1 MDKKTEQEIYEAS
14 ALHSRMFNG
23 LGSELRNI
31 GHNMARYQRIRDLQA
46 IQVRITN
53 NYRSEMKFIDDQI
66 LRLHGGGYP
75 SKENDLPESDHETEM
90 RRDAEDQYR
99 KDCA

>member
-1 MDKKTEQEIYEAS
+1 
-14 ALHSRMFNG
+14 
-23 LGSELRNI
+23 
-31 GHNMARYQRIRDLQA
+31 MARYQRIRDLQA